1 MEKWETESLKWL
13 HKVPAENAERT
24 TEKPLNEVIAT
35 SKKSALEISA
45 ALGLKTVEKLEKT
58 YSKP

>member
-1 MEKWETESLKWL
+1 MEKWETEWLKWL
-13 HKVPAENAERT
+13 HKVRAENFVRT
-24 TEKPLNEVIAT
+24 KDKPMKEVIAT